1 MAAQPAGELLRG
13 STYEIPHLWAG
24 AAAMLSIPR
33 RQMSAAAAR
42 GEGRTG
48 EDRSRG
54 CWLCQSQ
61 YLVLR
66 IVYFTCKKG
75 HSLFPFS
82 SLWKEFSSPLL
93 LIPRLHQAR
102 VNSPKP
108 NASSKAIPS
117 TQKRI
122 FREWPGG
129 SKGQKSFFWSCLLA
143 PEYWVGPLEAIHRKL
158 FQQTDTWKKIPTLQ
172 EPSSSTRTPHP
183 VPNQRLHSAGNQQL
197 NSSRRTTQVMTRAGP

>member
-1 MAAQPAGELLRG
+1 
-13 STYEIPHLWAG
+13 
-24 AAAMLSIPR
+24 
-33 RQMSAAAAR
+33 MSAAAAR

-108 NASSKAIPS
+108 NASSKAILP
-117 TQKRI
+117 R
-122 FREWPGG
+122 RRG
-129 SKGQKSFFWSCLLA
+129 SSESGLVAARAKNPFSGLVCLLLNT
-143 PEYWVGPLEAIHRKL
+143 ELDHWRR
-158 FQQTDTWKKIPTLQ
+158 
-172 EPSSSTRTPHP
+172 STESYS
-183 VPNQRLHSAGNQQL
+183 N
-197 NSSRRTTQVMTRAGP
+197 RRTRGRRSPHFRSQVPAPGHPTPSQTKGCIQQAASS